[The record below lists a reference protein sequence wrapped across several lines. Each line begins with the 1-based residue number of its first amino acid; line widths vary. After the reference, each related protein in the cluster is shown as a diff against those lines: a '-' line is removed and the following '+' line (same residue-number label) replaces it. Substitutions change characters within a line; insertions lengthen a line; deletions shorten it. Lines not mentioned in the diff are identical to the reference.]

1 MRKKWSLY
9 KNRSR
14 KEGKREKEKL
24 EQMQSTTQYKQIQI
38 PVIPVNGNEKSI
50 LIKGKGYQTG
60 LKIFML
66 CINKNENKEMLKTK
80 ERKRHILGKQQ
91 QKS

>member
-14 KEGKREKEKL
+14 KEGKREKRKTRTNVEHN
-24 EQMQSTTQYKQIQI
+24 TRQYKQIQI
-38 PVIPVNGNEKSI
+38 PVIPINGNEKSI

-80 ERKRHILGKQQ
+80 E
-91 QKS
+91 